1 VVGATLLFGKG
12 LASPGPL
19 LAVLFGTT
27 LAPLAGEF
35 GPLVGLAAGFVHLV
49 MVEQTAAWHLGMN
62 LYNNGFAGGL
72 TATYFVALIE
82 WLRANRGGRR
92 PRLAGKKDGRS

>member
-1 VVGATLLFGKG
+1 
-12 LASPGPL
+12 
-19 LAVLFGTT
+19 VLFGTT

-49 MVEQTAAWHLGMN
+49 MVEQTAPWHLGMN

-92 PRLAGKKDGRS
+92 PRLAGKKDGRA